1 MKKLDMYFDKKLPAS
16 ELKKAKENFER
27 WNMKRKKAGLDF
39 TLSERIANVEMLSSK
54 LEMKIEKEFI
64 KVYVLI
70 TVISLSVAILSFVR

>member
-1 MKKLDMYFDKKLPAS
+1 MAVIDMKNEKLSPEELKFMKKHLA
-16 ELKKAKENFER
+16 R
-27 WNMKRKKAGLDF
+27 WNNNRKQAGLDF

-70 TVISLSVAILSFVR
+70 TVISLSVAILSFFR